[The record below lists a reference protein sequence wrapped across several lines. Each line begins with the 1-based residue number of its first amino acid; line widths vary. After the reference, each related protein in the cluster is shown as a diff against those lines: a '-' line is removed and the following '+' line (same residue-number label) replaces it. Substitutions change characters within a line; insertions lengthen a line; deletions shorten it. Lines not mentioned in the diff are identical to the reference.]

1 MLITQKIIFKI
12 MGFNVQKSYEELL
25 KIKSLPPD
33 KFKDWKERKRWDI
46 VKYHFNNNSY
56 YRSKFL
62 KKSLDT
68 WEKLPVLHKK
78 DLQGDID
85 TLLSSPYK
93 SKNVYVANTS
103 GSSGHPFYFA
113 KNKECHALT
122 WAYMKWRYESI
133 GISMDDLQAR
143 FYGMPLDYFSN
154 LKEQI
159 KDKALKRIRF
169 PVFDFSEKK
178 LNNYVKKFKQKEIV
192 YIYGYTNSIV
202 LFCRFLIK
210 NNINLL
216 KICPS
221 LKSVIVT
228 SEVCTK
234 EDRNII
240 ETALDIPLYDE
251 YGASEFSYIGYQNS
265 ENTWSVSEEMVYV
278 EQGDNGSILITDLH
292 NKAYPFI
299 RYNIGDLAKVYEY
312 RGQTFIESLKG
323 RENDTVI
330 LPSGKKAAG
339 LTFYYVSRSILEKS
353 GVLKEFIIRQVAI
366 NKFIFDA
373 VTDRP
378 LTKNE
383 IRDIKLNLDLYLE
396 EGLELEIN
404 RVEKIIRPS
413 SGKIKHFYS
422 DIK

>member
-1 MLITQKIIFKI
+1 
-12 MGFNVQKSYEELL
+12 MGFDVQKSYEELL

-33 KFKDWKERKRWDI
+33 KFKDWKEKKRWDI

-78 DLQGDID
+78 DLQGDMDI
-85 TLLSSPYK
+85 LLSSPYK

-178 LNNYVKKFKQKEIV
+178 LNNYVEKFKQNEIV

-234 EDRNII
+234 EDRGII

-353 GVLKEFIIRQVAI
+353 GVLKEFIIRQVAT

-396 EGLELEIN
+396 KGLELEIN

-422 DIK
+422 EIK

>member
-1 MLITQKIIFKI
+1 